1 MADCILSWNGQ
12 QTNYEM
18 LFRDDC
24 VKSYKIMT
32 MEEFKKLKVTFSAQ
46 GWPKLN
52 DKILKEFTHESF
64 DMTESLPLF

>member
-1 MADCILSWNGQ
+1 
-12 QTNYEM
+12 M

-64 DMTESLPLF
+64 EMTESLPLF